1 MRTLSHGLSALAIVA
16 LLTATVGL
24 RPKASEQD
32 PNRVLSVKGVIAEI
46 LPTGADDA
54 DVEGKLLVEGQSEN
68 DPQYNR
74 IIAAVLTTTRV
85 RRANDPSW
93 VGTIADLVVGRPVEV
108 WFHEPTWVTYPAQVK
123 AQIVQLLD

>member
-46 LPTGADDA
+46 G
-54 DVEGKLLVEGQSEN
+54 
-68 DPQYNR
+68 
-74 IIAAVLTTTRV
+74 
-85 RRANDPSW
+85 
-93 VGTIADLVVGRPVEV
+93 
-108 WFHEPTWVTYPAQVK
+108 EPTTK
-123 AQIVQLLD
+123 ARRHGGLKRASMIGDG